1 MSGKAQPFGECRQR
15 LNLHRVFLAGDT
27 AHTHSPKG
35 GQGMNISIQDT
46 YNLIWKLG
54 EVITGQADPI
64 ILETYDTERRPVAKE
79 LMRLDSQLVRAYEQE
94 ETDTPNGIIDDIRE
108 QYAGFMAGVGLTYSH
123 NALISEEGKRRYPR
137 LAKNMKPGMRIPSFP
152 VVYQCDGS
160 STHLV
165 RSLIS
170 DRSWRLL
177 VFSGDLHQ
185 PEKNDALFSFADTF
199 SKHSHLANQQ
209 STDAL
214 RKLHPPIEPLLIQ
227 SNPRSAV
234 SLLDLPEIFHPFDTV
249 LGWDYWKI
257 FADDGAYD
265 GEPGQAYKGYG
276 IDEGGLGCLVLCR
289 PDQHVAWIGCM
300 QDVGGLYMY
309 FSGFLSATSIGNE
322 R

>member
-35 GQGMNISIQDT
+35 GQGMNIPVQDT

-94 ETDTPNGIIDDIRE
+94 ETDTPNGIIDDVRE

-123 NALISEEGKRRYPR
+123 NALISKEGKRRYPR
-137 LAKNMKPGMRIPSFP
+137 LAKNIKPGMRIPSFP

-160 STHLV
+160 STHLAKRLV
-165 RSLIS
+165 S
-170 DRSWRLL
+170 DRTWRLL
-177 VFSGDLHQ
+177 VFSGDLRQ
-185 PEKNDALFSFADTF
+185 PERKIALFSFSDTF
-199 SKHSHLANQQ
+199 SKHFHLANRK
-209 STDAL
+209 STNAL
-214 RKLHPPIEPLLIQ
+214 RKACPPIEPLLVQ
-227 SNPRSAV
+227 LNPRSAV
-234 SLLDLPEIFHPFDTV
+234 DLLDLPDIFHPFDAA
-249 LGWDYWKI
+249 LGWDYWKAL
-257 FADDGAYD
+257 ADDRAYG

-276 IDEGGLGCLVLCR
+276 IDERSQGCLVLCR
-289 PDQHVAWIGCM
+289 PDQHVAWIGCL
-300 QDVGGLYMY
+300 QDVDDLYRY
-309 FSGFLSATSIGNE
+309 FSGFLPTACIGNK